1 MNNEVSTALNKL
13 CCIYDQKDARD
24 NDLSVAF
31 IIDPPGETWFI
42 EINSDK
48 PTKLLTS
55 SEKSPT
61 FILKC
66 DLTTLSAIAN
76 GEITGLTAMGR
87 ENMSDT
93 TPLDFQLGPEMKM
106 TQDIMKQ
113 LLCFVQ
119 RFLNPTWPEKVALAR
134 SHARLVHGGWAI
146 PMFYHTGFRSAW
158 YQLDRGQQLN
168 DPGDT
173 NPFPQALVFING
185 NGYARIGEVLQEVH
199 AGESYYIPP
208 GNEHIVWNESDKPLN
223 LIFLAWGEGA

>member
-1 MNNEVSTALNKL
+1 MNNDVSTALIKL
-13 CCIYDQKDARD
+13 CRTYDKKNDKE

-31 IIDPPGETWFI
+31 TVDPPGETWFI
-42 EINSDK
+42 EIRSDE
-48 PTKLLTS
+48 PTRLLNS

-66 DLTTLSAIAN
+66 DLTTLSAIVN

-87 ENMSDT
+87 EKISDT
-93 TPLDFQLGPEMKM
+93 TPMDFQLGPETKM

-113 LLCFVQ
+113 LLRFVQ
-119 RFLNPTWPEKVALAR
+119 RFLNPTSPEKVVLAS
-134 SHARLVHGGWAI
+134 SHARLVHGGWAV

-168 DPGDT
+168 GAGDT

-185 NGYARIGEVLQEVH
+185 IGFAKIGEVVQEVH
-199 AGESYYIPP
+199 AGEAYYIPP
-208 GNEHIVWNESDKPLN
+208 GNEHIVWNESNDPLN